1 MQPEQEVYVVAY
13 APDNTR
19 AMTPYYRIIDVWIM
33 PRSAAPAFWA
43 EMYEKLR
50 AEGSWGHQAIF
61 LLREPDSFLRES
73 GKRP

>member
-13 APDNTR
+13 TPDDPGTV
-19 AMTPYYRIIDVWIM
+19 TPYNRIIGVWIM

-50 AEGSWGHQAIF
+50 AEGTWRPYAIF

-73 GKRP
+73 GERP